1 LPIQSTDYGTRGFIR
16 ALVGRVRSSFAGRQ
30 TSVTTVDFAILKVIK
45 SIKVVIVLMVVG
57 CIKSVRK
64 QAVIAAETVARA
76 RIATGEDL
84 LKTRRIPEIH
94 N

>member
-1 LPIQSTDYGTRGFIR
+1 
-16 ALVGRVRSSFAGRQ
+16 
-30 TSVTTVDFAILKVIK
+30 VTTNDFAIQKVIK

-57 CIKSVRK
+57 SIKSVRR
-64 QAVIAAETVARA
+64 QAVIAAETVART

-84 LKTRRIPEIH
+84 LKTQKIPEIH

>member
-1 LPIQSTDYGTRGFIR
+1 
-16 ALVGRVRSSFAGRQ
+16 
-30 TSVTTVDFAILKVIK
+30 VTTNDFTILKVVK

-57 CIKSVRK
+57 SIKSVRR
-64 QAVIAAETVARA
+64 QAVIAAETVVRT

-84 LKTRRIPEIH
+84 LKTPKIPEIH

>member
-1 LPIQSTDYGTRGFIR
+1 M
-16 ALVGRVRSSFAGRQ
+16 
-30 TSVTTVDFAILKVIK
+30 TTNDFAIRKVIK

-57 CIKSVRK
+57 SIKSVRK
-64 QAVIAAETVARA
+64 QAVIAAETVART

-84 LKTRRIPEIH
+84 FKTPKIPEIH